1 MPTNSVLNP
10 ISFLFSSFLNQILT
24 VSTKDNCR
32 DLYGVNGI
40 TDGMICVIDKDTK
53 KSPCS
58 GDSGGPL
65 IVPKSSSDDT
75 SVVIGIASWVTS
87 CDGEKPA
94 VFADVINYLNWIKP
108 KMEN

>member
-1 MPTNSVLNP
+1 MYSVA
-10 ISFLFSSFLNQILT
+10 
-24 VSTKDNCR
+24 
-32 DLYGVNGI
+32 GI

-75 SVVIGIASWVTS
+75 AVVIGVASWVIGY
-87 CDGEKPA
+87 CNGEMPA